1 VKIVD
6 LTAGYN
12 DLENKLYNTQHA
24 WNCVSEKLSKLEKTH
39 QSYAER
45 HLTDQPVQNLP
56 EHYNMDAKS
65 WTINQCSRSAND
77 SSITEVFSL
86 EDSSTDT
93 TNLID
98 AIPALSKF
106 ALESDAGIELL
117 VSAANLK
124 THENGGGNNLAETLD
139 AIQHNGRNWTSTE
152 TCTSKSTLSIVDVEI
167 TPSVHAESVDDLDD
181 ILRVKGRND
190 GTKSEDEN
198 SRREEIAD
206 TFDFP
211 LDKLE
216 ESVPVPSKIHSYRN
230 NRHLPISAM
239 SERETPDGSDVA
251 IAAIVN
257 LLTPHDDQ
265 FAYRASAHAFLSRS
279 VRNSLKA
286 KLFETGLHALKT
298 FLPDDP
304 IRLTVLL
311 WRGNSTNW
319 LANLGDK
326 LRCLSQPN
334 SAGTGQG
341 SAVGMGSNNLS
352 VFDDDGFNEANG
364 FDIDNEPKPTGEHI
378 IGNINPSTI
387 NGHSRMHCTIDS
399 VSVEIVPNGRS
410 DICFLALMEEI
421 SQLVGKKEL
430 FKRSLLLIRAWW
442 TYEATSY
449 VDVLSKNFFSDP
461 VLSVLVSSVFNQ
473 YHAVIHQPLQ
483 ALSIFLAEYSDI
495 KWGEVAITLQG
506 VVPFHS
512 TGILENQPWLR
523 EPLIS
528 ELVTSSILQK
538 HCDFYHMSSTSSSNS
553 RTSATP
559 HVQPVGEGS
568 PTLDNSHSSDKTLTN
583 NQEAAVYRSSGAA
596 SGSSATTTFENT
608 APSSV
613 SATPY
618 GTGTVSTAATVAAAA
633 VLLAVKGTS
642 TAPKK
647 TPSDS
652 HCYSPTAVRNFQKRV
667 INIVHPLTNANMIST
682 SATPDR
688 VQKISQ
694 IFEMGAC
701 ELHAALL
708 SYSATTQ
715 INGGPEPEIERSSP
729 YAPFEKFFRGT
740 LLRYTSGMRPDL
752 FKGSLPGFAPSASEE
767 SELGGKI
774 LTFSGA
780 DENDDIC
787 SIGRSL
793 SSR

>member
-1 VKIVD
+1 M
-6 LTAGYN
+6 
-12 DLENKLYNTQHA
+12 
-24 WNCVSEKLSKLEKTH
+24 
-39 QSYAER
+39 
-45 HLTDQPVQNLP
+45 QNSP
-56 EHYNMDAKS
+56 EHYITDANQQKS
-65 WTINQCSRSAND
+65 WTTNQCSKPGND
-77 SSITEVFSL
+77 SAITAGFSQ
-86 EDSSTDT
+86 EDASTDT
-93 TNLID
+93 KISAD
-98 AIPALSKF
+98 ATPALSEV
-106 ALESDAGIELL
+106 AVESDARIELL
-117 VSAANLK
+117 ESADDLK
-124 THENGGGNNLAETLD
+124 TDENRDGNHPTENVDATQLSAEGCTSSEMGG
-139 AIQHNGRNWTSTE
+139 
-152 TCTSKSTLSIVDVEI
+152 SKSTSLAVDFEKP
-167 TPSVHAESVDDLDD
+167 PSVHAESDDDLDD
-181 ILRVKGRND
+181 VSGVKQRSEC
-190 GTKSEDEN
+190 TKSEKEN
-198 SRREEIAD
+198 SNIEEIVD
-206 TFDFP
+206 TSEFP

-216 ESVPVPSKIHSYRN
+216 ESVPVPSKIHTYRN

-239 SERETPDGSDVA
+239 SERETPDGSDAA

-265 FAYRASAHAFLSRS
+265 FAYRASAHAFLSRT

-286 KLFETGLHALKT
+286 KLFETGLHALKS

-326 LRCLSQPN
+326 LRCLAQPS
-334 SAGTGQG
+334 SAGAGQG
-341 SAVGMGSNNLS
+341 SAAGMGSNNSS

-364 FDIDNEPKPTGEHI
+364 FDIDNEPKPTGEHT

-387 NGHSRMHCTIDS
+387 NGHSRMHCTIDA

-421 SQLVGKKEL
+421 SQLVGKKDL

-442 TYEATSY
+442 TYEAIAY
-449 VDVLSKNFFSDP
+449 VDVSPKNFFSDP
-461 VLSVLVSSVFNQ
+461 VLCVLVSSVFNQ
-473 YHAVIHQPLQ
+473 YHAVIHHPLQ

-553 RTSATP
+553 RASATP
-559 HVQPVGEGS
+559 HVQTVGEGS
-568 PTLDNSHSSDKTLTN
+568 PTLDNSHSSEKTPTT
-583 NQEAAVYRSSGAA
+583 NQEAAVYRSSGTA

-633 VLLAVKGTS
+633 VLLAGKGS
-642 TAPKK
+642 GTAPKK
-647 TPSDS
+647 PPSDS

-688 VQKISQ
+688 VQKICQ
-694 IFEMGAC
+694 IFETGAC

-708 SYSATTQ
+708 TYSASTQ
-715 INGGPEPEIERSSP
+715 INVDSEAESEPSSP
-729 YAPFEKFFRGT
+729 HAPFEKFFKGT
-740 LLRYTSGMRPDL
+740 LLRFNSGLRPDL

-780 DENDDIC
+780 DENDDVF

>member
-1 VKIVD
+1 MNQLSQPGNDTSIA
-6 LTAGYN
+6 AG
-12 DLENKLYNTQHA
+12 L
-24 WNCVSEKLSKLEKTH
+24 
-39 QSYAER
+39 
-45 HLTDQPVQNLP
+45 
-56 EHYNMDAKS
+56 
-65 WTINQCSRSAND
+65 
-77 SSITEVFSL
+77 SL
-86 EDSSTDT
+86 EDASADT
-93 TNLID
+93 RNLTD
-98 AIPALSKF
+98 AISASRKVT
-106 ALESDAGIELL
+106 LESDAGTKLL
-117 VSAANLK
+117 QSAANLK
-124 THENGGGNNLAETLD
+124 TDANGRLKDPTEILD
-139 AIQHNGRNWTSTE
+139 AYQFSAQTSTSTE
-152 TCTSKSTLSIVDVEI
+152 TSRSKSTSS
-167 TPSVHAESVDDLDD
+167 TVDDQITRVVHVESDDNSDD
-181 ILRVKGRND
+181 ILGDAGRKDSTKCEND
-190 GTKSEDEN
+190 CIEM
-198 SRREEIAD
+198 EEIAD
-206 TFDFP
+206 AFELP
-211 LDKLE
+211 CDKKV
-216 ESVPVPSKIHSYRN
+216 ESAPVQSKIHTYRN

-239 SERETPDGSDVA
+239 SERETPDGSDAA
-251 IAAIVN
+251 ISAIVN
-257 LLTPHDDQ
+257 LLIPHDDQ
-265 FAYRASAHAFLSRS
+265 FTYRASAHAFLSRT

-286 KLFETGLHALKT
+286 KLFETGLHALKS

-341 SAVGMGSNNLS
+341 SANGMGSNNVS
-352 VFDDDGFNEANG
+352 VFDDDVFNEANG
-364 FDIDNEPKPTGEHI
+364 FDIDNEPKPTGEHT

-387 NGHSRMHCTIDS
+387 NGHSRMHCTIDA

-442 TYEATSY
+442 TYEATAY
-449 VDVLSKNFFSDP
+449 IDVSPKAFFSDP
-461 VLSVLVSSVFNQ
+461 VLCVLVSSVFNQ

-528 ELVTSSILQK
+528 DLITSAILQK

-553 RTSATP
+553 RASATP
-559 HVQPVGEGS
+559 QVQTVGDGS
-568 PTLDNSHSSDKTLTN
+568 PNLDNSHSSEKTPTGS
-583 NQEAAVYRSSGAA
+583 QEATVCRLGGVA

-633 VLLAVKGTS
+633 VVLAGKGIS

-647 TPSDS
+647 PPSDS

-694 IFEMGAC
+694 IFETGAC

-708 SYSATTQ
+708 SYSAMTQ
-715 INGGPEPEIERSSP
+715 INGDSKAEIEHSSP
-729 YAPFEKFFRGT
+729 HAPFAKFFRGT
-740 LLRYTSGMRPDL
+740 LLRFSSGMRPDL
-752 FKGSLPGFAPSASEE
+752 FKGTLPGFAPCATDERG
-767 SELGGKI
+767 LGGKI

-780 DENDDIC
+780 DENDDVC
-787 SIGRSL
+787 STSLSL